1 MAEHGH
7 DDGDEDATGR
17 ERRIV
22 ENEVLYREVN
32 EAIGSLAAAPE
43 AAGALHPWICECG
56 DATCAERVLLSR
68 GEYEA
73 VRADPIAFFV
83 LPGHEIP
90 DVETV
95 VLRTPRYHV
104 VRKDTLAGRRGAR
117 GERP

>member
-1 MAEHGH
+1 MAEHGQQ
-7 DDGDEDATGR
+7 DDETQR
-17 ERRIV
+17 RQRRIV

-32 EAIGSLAAAPE
+32 EAIGSLTTADDD
-43 AAGALHPWICECG
+43 AGLLRPWICECG
-56 DATCAERVLLSR
+56 DRTCTERALLTRS
-68 GEYEA
+68 EYEA
-73 VRADPIAFFV
+73 VRADPLTFFV

-95 VLRTPRYHV
+95 MLRAPRFHV